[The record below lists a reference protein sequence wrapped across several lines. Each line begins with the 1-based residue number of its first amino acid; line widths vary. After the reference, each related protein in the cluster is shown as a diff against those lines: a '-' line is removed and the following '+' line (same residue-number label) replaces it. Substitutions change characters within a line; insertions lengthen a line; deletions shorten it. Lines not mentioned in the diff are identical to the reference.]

1 MRKFLFTGLALII
14 FATIYSSCH
23 NEINDPNFKLRSDD
37 VKVSEEPVIIGF
49 PLRGE
54 WIAPNTPGKKV
65 PSHGTDQ
72 FGERYAFDFV
82 QVDWERKGTPFYK
95 TNSFQYVVFGV
106 PLSDCYGWGK
116 EIYAPCDGKIVIA
129 EDGYQERKRV
139 HLVSDLAIALKNAY
153 ALNVEKDGIQSF
165 AGNYII
171 MECSTDKFAAFAH
184 LQEGSIIVKVGQNV
198 KKGEMLGRV
207 GHSGN
212 STAPHLHFQLMDRSD
227 ILSAKGIPIV
237 FERYEIFE
245 DGEWIT
251 VMNEIPSDKDRIRF
265 NP

>member
-1 MRKFLFTGLALII
+1 MRKSLFTGLVLLI
-14 FATIYSSCH
+14 FAAIFSSIH
-23 NEINDPNFKLRSDD
+23 NEINDPNSKLRSDD

-49 PLRGE
+49 PLKGE

-82 QVDWERKGTPFYK
+82 QVDWERNGTPFYK
-95 TNSFQYVVFGV
+95 PNFFQYVFFGV
-106 PLSDCYGWGK
+106 PLNDCYGWGK
-116 EIYAPCDGKIVIA
+116 GIYAPCGGEIIIAKDGHP
-129 EDGYQERKRV
+129 ERERV
-139 HLVSDLAIALKNAY
+139 HLASDLAVALKNAY
-153 ALNVEKDGIQSF
+153 TLNVEKDGIQSF
-165 AGNYII
+165 AGNYIV
-171 MECSTDKFAAFAH
+171 MQCSPNVYAGFAH
-184 LQEGSIIVKVGQNV
+184 LQKGSISVSVGQRV
-198 KKGEMLGRV
+198 KLGDMLGKV

-245 DGEWIT
+245 GGEWIT
-251 VMNEIPSDKDRIRF
+251 VKNGIPSDKDRIRF
-265 NP
+265 YP